1 MFDVDHD
8 TWDVLVLSREV
19 AGRDFV
25 VTNQTDTVEFDA
37 STSKSMVVVVGGN
50 REVVTPDSWGGFG
63 PLELVGGLMEMRG
76 D

>member
-37 STSKSMVVVVGGN
+37 STSKSMVVVVVGTERSSPRTVG
-50 REVVTPDSWGGFG
+50 EVLDPWSW
-63 PLELVGGLMEMRG
+63 LVA
-76 D
+76 